1 MSKKCMIIA
10 EMSANHDCDIEIAKE
25 TIRAAKRAGADA
37 IKMQTYT
44 SDTMTL
50 DCKNDDF
57 KVQGGT
63 LWDGRYLHELYQK
76 ASLPWEWHKE
86 LFDLAKSEGLICFST
101 PFDISAVDFLE
112 ELDCPIYKIASFEIT
127 GLKIGIINF

>member
-1 MSKKCMIIA
+1 MIIA

-50 DCKNDDF
+50 NCQNDDF
-57 KVQGGT
+57 LKSKGGHCGMEDIYMNFIKRH
-63 LWDGRYLHELYQK
+63 LCLGNGIKNYLIWPNLR
-76 ASLPWEWHKE
+76 
-86 LFDLAKSEGLICFST
+86 G
-101 PFDISAVDFLE
+101 
-112 ELDCPIYKIASFEIT
+112 
-127 GLKIGIINF
+127 